1 MPIRHPVAPGTVL
14 LCDYSLGGFRPPEM
28 VKRRPAVVISPRL
41 PKREHL
47 CTVVP
52 LSGTPAPDG
61 VPYQV
66 LVRLDEPLPPPFD
79 KAEWWA
85 KADMLATVGF
95 NRLDFFRTRRD
106 PVTGERAFLHP
117 RLSRTELSWIRQA
130 VFYALAMEQ
139 LTKRVA

>member
-66 LVRLDEPLPPPFD
+66 LVTLDEPLPSPFD

-95 NRLDFFRTRRD
+95 NRLDLFRTPRD
-106 PVTGERAFLHP
+106 PSTGERAFLHIRVSKGQLAAI
-117 RLSRTELSWIRQA
+117 RLA
-130 VFYALAMEQ
+130 VLHALAIAR
-139 LTKRVA
+139 LIARAA

>member
-28 VKRRPAVVISPRL
+28 VKRRHAVVISPRL

-52 LSGTPAPDG
+52 LSGTPALEG
-61 VPYQV
+61 VAYQV
-66 LVRLDEPLPPPFD
+66 LVTLEEPLPEPFG
-79 KAEWWA
+79 KTEWWA

-95 NRLDFFRTRRD
+95 NRLDLFRTRRD

-117 RLSRTELSWIRQA
+117 RLRRAELWRVRQA
-130 VFYALAMEQ
+130 VLHALEMGALAE
-139 LTKRVA
+139 RAA

>member
-41 PKREHL
+41 PRRDRL

-66 LVRLDEPLPPPFD
+66 LVTLDEPLPPPFD

-95 NRLDFFRTRRD
+95 NRLDLFRTRRD
-106 PVTGERAFLHP
+106 SVTGERAFLHP
-117 RLSRTELSWIRQA
+117 RLSRSELWRVRQA
-130 VFYALAMEQ
+130 VLHALEMGALA
-139 LTKRVA
+139 KRAA

>member
-41 PKREHL
+41 PKREGL

-61 VPYQV
+61 VSYQV
-66 LVRLDEPLPPPFD
+66 RITLDEPLPEPFG

-95 NRLDFFRTRRD
+95 GRLDLFRTKCD
-106 PVTGERAFLHP
+106 PAAGERAFLHP
-117 RLSRTELSWIRQA
+117 RLSQTELWRIRQA
-130 VFYALAMEQ
+130 VLYALAMEV
-139 LTKRVA
+139 LAKRVA

>member
-41 PKREHL
+41 PKRDGL

-61 VPYQV
+61 VAYQV
-66 LVRLDEPLPPPFD
+66 RITLDEPLPEPFG

-95 NRLDFFRTRRD
+95 NRLDLFRTRRD
-106 PVTGERAFLHP
+106 PATGERAFLHP
-117 RLSRTELSWIRQA
+117 RLSRTELWRIRQA
-130 VFYALAMEQ
+130 VLHALAMEA
-139 LTKRVA
+139 LAKRAA